1 MVAYFIAS
9 DEHMMI
15 AWVHK
20 FHCKIVFQFDF
31 HTGGPYLIFLGTE
44 SAIFQEYSWILLICS
59 IFMRQSKFAGCFLSM
74 ICPSIH
80 ILSYYKSKCRES
92 K

>member
-44 SAIFQEYSWILLICS
+44 SAIFQE
-59 IFMRQSKFAGCFLSM
+59 
-74 ICPSIH
+74 
-80 ILSYYKSKCRES
+80 
-92 K
+92 